1 MHPYRATQVSEH
13 VWWVGAV
20 DWNMRD
26 FHGYLTNR
34 GTTYNAYL
42 VMGEK
47 ITLVDTVKAPFCGEL
62 LSRIAS
68 VVDPAEIS
76 YIVSNHAEMDHS
88 GGLPTV
94 IEAVRPEKVFAS
106 QLGAKAL
113 GEHFR
118 LPAPVTPVK
127 DGEQLDLGNLKLTF
141 AETRMVHWP
150 DSMVSWLPGDDVLFS
165 QDGFGMHLASS
176 ERFVDELDASIVEH
190 EAGRYFANILLPFA
204 PLVAKVL
211 ARLPT
216 LGIAPKVIA
225 PDHGPIWRADF
236 GRLLGWYAAWT
247 RQSKRRKALVVYDT
261 MWNSTSLMAHAIADG
276 LEAGGASVKL
286 MSLKAN
292 HRSDILHEVLDAG
305 ALLVGSPTLN
315 NQLYPTLA
323 DFLTY
328 LKGLKPQHLIGASFG
343 SYGWSGEAVGQI
355 KECLEAMKVELV
367 HDGLRQRFV
376 PDANCLGECAALGRA
391 TAEKLAARV
400 G

>member
-1 MHPYRATQVSEH
+1 MHPYRATQISEH

-20 DWNMRD
+20 DWNIRD
-26 FHGYLTNR
+26 FHGYSTNR

-47 ITLVDTVKAPFCGEL
+47 ITLIDTVKSPFCGEL
-62 LSRIAS
+62 LGRIAS

-88 GGLPTV
+88 GGLAAV

-113 GEHFR
+113 AEHFR
-118 LPAPVTPVK
+118 LPAPITPVK
-127 DGEQLDLGNLKLTF
+127 DGEKLELGNLALTF

-165 QDGFGMHLASS
+165 QDGFGMHLAAS
-176 ERFVDELDASIVEH
+176 ERFADQIDPSVLEYEG
-190 EAGRYFANILLPFA
+190 GRYFANILLPYA
-204 PLVAKVL
+204 PLVGKVL
-211 ARLPT
+211 ARLPA
-216 LGIAPKVIA
+216 LGIAPKLIA
-225 PDHGPIWRADF
+225 PDHGPVWRADL
-236 GRLLGWYAAWT
+236 GTVLGWYDRWT
-247 RQSKRRKALVVYDT
+247 RQVKRRKALVVYDT
-261 MWNSTSLMAHAIADG
+261 MWNSTSQMAHAIADG

-292 HRSDILHEVLDAG
+292 HRSDIMHEVLDAG

-315 NQLYPTLA
+315 NNIYPTLA

-328 LKGLKPQHLIGASFG
+328 LRGLKPQQLIGASFG
-343 SYGWSGEAVGQI
+343 SYGWSGEAVGQV
-355 KECLEAMKVELV
+355 KETLEALKVELV
-367 HDGLRQRFV
+367 HDGLRHRYV
-376 PDANCLGECAALGRA
+376 PDANCLGECAALGRRA
-391 TAEKLAARV
+391 AERLIARV

>member
-1 MHPYRATQVSEH
+1 MHPYRATQISEH

-26 FHGYLTNR
+26 FHGYQTHR

-47 ITLVDTVKAPFCGEL
+47 ITLIDTVKSPFCGEL
-62 LSRIAS
+62 LGRIAS

-88 GGLPTV
+88 GSLATV
-94 IEAVRPEKVFAS
+94 INAVRPEKVFAS
-106 QLGAKAL
+106 QLGARAL
-113 GEHFR
+113 ADHFS
-118 LPAPVTPVK
+118 LPMPVTPVK
-127 DGEQLDLGNLKLTF
+127 DGEVLDLGNLKLTF

-176 ERFVDELDASIVEH
+176 ERFVDQIDPSVIEF
-190 EAGRYFANILLPFA
+190 EAARYFANILLPFA
-204 PLVAKVL
+204 PLVAKVID
-211 ARLPT
+211 RLPA

-225 PDHGPIWRADF
+225 PDHGPIWRQDLA
-236 GRLLGWYAAWT
+236 RVLGFYANWT
-247 RQSKRRKALVVYDT
+247 LQKKRRKALVVYDT

-276 LEAGGASVKL
+276 LEAGGVSVKL
-286 MSLKAN
+286 MSLRAN

-315 NQLYPTLA
+315 NNVYPSLA
-323 DFLTY
+323 DFMTY
-328 LKGLKPQHLIGASFG
+328 LKGLKPQNLIGAAFG
-343 SYGWSGEAVGQI
+343 SYGWSGEAVGQL
-355 KECLEAMKVELV
+355 KEYLEAMKVELV
-367 HDGLRQRFV
+367 HEGLRQKFV
-376 PDANCLGECAALGRA
+376 PDAKCLGECTALGKT
-391 TAEKLAARV
+391 TAEKLITRV

>member
-1 MHPYRATQVSEH
+1 MHPYRATQISEH

-26 FHGYLTNR
+26 FHGYSTDR

-47 ITLVDTVKAPFCGEL
+47 ITLIDTVKAPFCGEL
-62 LSRIAS
+62 LSRVAS

-76 YIVSNHAEMDHS
+76 YVVSNHAEMDHS
-88 GGLPTV
+88 GSLATV
-94 IEAVRPEKVFAS
+94 LDAVKPEKVFAS
-106 QLGAKAL
+106 QLGARAL
-113 GEHFR
+113 VEHFR
-118 LPAPVTPVK
+118 LPMAVTPVK
-127 DGEQLDLGNLKLTF
+127 DGETLDLGNLKLTF

-165 QDGFGMHLASS
+165 QDGFGMHLATS
-176 ERFVDELDASIVEH
+176 ERFADQIDPSIVAFE
-190 EAGRYFANILLPFA
+190 GSRYFANILLPFA
-204 PLVAKVL
+204 PLVAKVI
-211 ARLPT
+211 ARLST

-225 PDHGPIWRADF
+225 PDHGPIWREDLGRILGYYAD
-236 GRLLGWYAAWT
+236 WT
-247 RQSKRRKALVVYDT
+247 AQKKRRKALVVYDT
-261 MWNSTSLMAHAIADG
+261 MWHSTALMAHSIADG
-276 LEAGGASVKL
+276 LDAGGVSVKL

-315 NQLYPTLA
+315 NNIYPSLA

-328 LKGLKPQHLIGASFG
+328 LKGLKPQGLIGAAFG
-343 SYGWSGEAVGQI
+343 SFGWSGEAVGQI
-355 KECLEAMKVELV
+355 KEYLEAMKVELV
-367 HDGLRQRFV
+367 HDGLRQKFV
-376 PDANCLGECAALGRA
+376 PDAKCLGECAALGRS
-391 TAEKLAARV
+391 TAEKLIARI

>member
-1 MHPYRATQVSEH
+1 MHPYRATQISEH

-26 FHGYLTNR
+26 FHGYSTNR

-47 ITLVDTVKAPFCGEL
+47 ITLIDTVKSPFCGEL
-62 LSRIAS
+62 LGRVAS

-76 YIVSNHAEMDHS
+76 YVVSNHAEMDHS
-88 GGLPTV
+88 GSLATV
-94 IEAVRPEKVFAS
+94 LEAVKPEKLFAS

-113 GEHFR
+113 VEHFN
-118 LPAPVTPVK
+118 LPLPVTPVK
-127 DGEQLDLGNLKLTF
+127 DGETLGLGNLQLTF

-176 ERFVDELDASIVEH
+176 ERFVDQIDPSVAEYEG
-190 EAGRYFANILLPFA
+190 GRYFANILLPFA
-204 PLVAKVL
+204 PLVGKVIG
-211 ARLPT
+211 RLPA
-216 LGIAPKVIA
+216 LGIAPKIIA
-225 PDHGPIWRADF
+225 PDHGPIWRQDL
-236 GRLLGWYAAWT
+236 GRILGLYASWT
-247 RQSKRRKALVVYDT
+247 LQKKRRKALVVYDT
-261 MWNSTSLMAHAIADG
+261 MWHSTSLMAHAIADG
-276 LEAGGASVKL
+276 LEAGGVSVKL

-315 NQLYPTLA
+315 NNVYPTLA

-328 LKGLKPQHLIGASFG
+328 LKGLKPQNLIGAAFG
-343 SYGWSGEAVGQI
+343 SYGWSGEAVGQV
-355 KECLEAMKVELV
+355 KEYLEAMKVELV
-367 HDGLRQRFV
+367 HEGLRQKFV
-376 PDANCLGECAALGRA
+376 PDANCLGECAALGKT
-391 TAEKLAARV
+391 TAEKLIARV

>member
-26 FHGYLTNR
+26 FHGYSTDR

-42 VMGEK
+42 VLAEK

-62 LSRIAS
+62 LARIAS
-68 VVDPAEIS
+68 VVDPAKIS

-88 GGLPTV
+88 GGLATV
-94 IEAVRPEKVFAS
+94 IDAVGPEKVFAS

-118 LPAPVTPVK
+118 LPMPITPVK
-127 DGEQLDLGNLKLTF
+127 DGETLDLGNLTLAF

-150 DSMVSWLPGDDVLFS
+150 DSMVSWLPSDDVLFS
-165 QDGFGMHLASS
+165 QDGFGMHLATS
-176 ERFVDELDASIVEH
+176 ERFADQIDPSVVEF
-190 EAGRYFANILLPFA
+190 EGGRYFANILLPFA
-204 PLVAKVL
+204 PLVARVIG
-211 ARLPT
+211 RLPS
-216 LGIAPKVIA
+216 LGIAPKIIA
-225 PDHGPIWRADF
+225 PDHGPIWRRDL
-236 GRLLGWYAAWT
+236 GRILGWYDAWA
-247 RQSKRRKALVVYDT
+247 RQLKKRKALVVYDT
-261 MWNSTSLMAHAIADG
+261 MWHSTSLMAHAIASG

-292 HRSDILHEVLDAG
+292 HRSDVVHEVLDAG

-315 NQLYPTLA
+315 NHVYPSLA

-328 LKGLKPQHLIGASFG
+328 LKGLKPQHLIGAAFG
-343 SYGWSGEAVGQI
+343 SYGWSGEAVGQVR
-355 KECLEAMKVELV
+355 EFLEAMKVELV
-367 HDGLRQRFV
+367 HDGLRHRFV
-376 PDANCLGECAALGRA
+376 PDANCLDECAALGRA
-391 TAEKLAARV
+391 AAEKLAARV